1 VWDVL
6 LDSLIGIFLS
16 SFAVAFSGAIVPGPV
31 LTVTVSET
39 AKRGFFAGPL
49 IVCGHGILEVVLITL
64 VVMGLSDVMKSEVFL
79 GIVGIFGGVFLLWLS
94 FTMFRGLGEIKGEFA
109 GGVTTW
115 GGPVT
120 AGILTSAANPYWI
133 VWWVTVGLSYIVISM
148 KFGLLGVAVFFV
160 GHILADLIW
169 YSFISFLVSRG
180 KRHLSAGI
188 YKVITGVC
196 ALLLVFFGLYFG
208 LWGIGN
214 LL

>member
-1 VWDVL
+1 MWDVL

-16 SFAVAFSGAIVPGPV
+16 SFAIAFSGAIVPGPV

-49 IVCGHGILEVVLITL
+49 IVCGHGILEVVLIVL
-64 VVMGLSDVMKSEVFL
+64 VVMGLSDAMKSEVFL
-79 GIVGIFGGVFLLWLS
+79 GIVGIFGGAFLLWLS
-94 FTMFRGLGEIKGEFA
+94 FTMFRGLGEIKGEFT

-148 KFGLLGVAVFFV
+148 EFGIVGLSVFFV

-169 YSFISFLVSRG
+169 YSFISLLVSRG

-208 LWGIGN
+208 MWGIGN

>member
-1 VWDVL
+1 

-16 SFAVAFSGAIVPGPV
+16 SFAIAFSGAIVPGPV

-39 AKRGFFAGPL
+39 VRRGFFAGPL
-49 IVCGHGILEVVLITL
+49 IVCGHGILEVVLIAL
-64 VVMGLSDVMKSEVFL
+64 VVMGLSDVMQSEVFL
-79 GIVGIFGGVFLLWLS
+79 GIVGTFGGVFLLWLS
-94 FTMFRGLGEIKGEFA
+94 FDMFRGLGKMNGEFT
-109 GGVTTW
+109 GGDTTW
-115 GGPVT
+115 GGPVI

-133 VWWVTVGLSYIVISM
+133 IWWVTVGLSYIVISM
-148 KFGLLGVAVFFV
+148 KFGLFGVAVFFI
-160 GHILADLIW
+160 GHIMADLIW

-188 YKVITGVC
+188 YRLIAGVC

-214 LL
+214 LV

>member
-1 VWDVL
+1 

-16 SFAVAFSGAIVPGPV
+16 SFAIAFSGAIVPGPV
-31 LTVTVSET
+31 LTVAVSET

-49 IVCGHGILEVVLITL
+49 IVCGHGILEVVLIAL
-64 VVMGLSDVMKSEVFL
+64 VVMGLSDVMQSEVFL
-79 GIVGIFGGVFLLWLS
+79 GIVGTFGGAFLLWLS
-94 FTMFRGLGEIKGEFA
+94 FDMLRGLGKMSGEFT
-109 GGVTTW
+109 GGDTTW
-115 GGPVT
+115 GGPVM

-133 VWWVTVGLSYIVISM
+133 IWWVTVGLSYIVISM
-148 KFGLLGVAVFFV
+148 KFGLIGLAVFFV

-169 YSFISFLVSRG
+169 YSFVSFLVSRG

-188 YKVITGVC
+188 YRVITVVC

-214 LL
+214 LV